1 MSLSETFNHL
11 VEKTLKEDTLTMQE
25 DPRLQALYQNGIY
38 ARSQPMPED
47 DEMTETE
54 TVEQK
59 PIIQE
64 IDQQQLE
71 KNKIHQRMIKLLID
85 IGYDILQQESNILPQ
100 ELNRGIF
107 LSNIS
112 YTGIKDFHNENL
124 ILDIFVLLV
133 KNLNPFSLSRNVLD
147 KTKHEMVY
155 MLWRECI
162 PSEFYRYICQ
172 EKNFLYLNG
181 RDVCQPTV
189 LEIVGGFI
197 DQRKEN
203 LRLLQEYLTKF
214 KDIYQFVY
222 SHVYP
227 EVYCVS
233 EKRGFDLKSNFHI
246 LSKAY

>member
-1 MSLSETFNHL
+1 M
-11 VEKTLKEDTLTMQE
+11 
-25 DPRLQALYQNGIY
+25 
-38 ARSQPMPED
+38 
-47 DEMTETE
+47 
-54 TVEQK
+54 
-59 PIIQE
+59 
-64 IDQQQLE
+64 
-71 KNKIHQRMIKLLID
+71 
-85 IGYDILQQESNILPQ
+85 
-100 ELNRGIF
+100 
-107 LSNIS
+107 
-112 YTGIKDFHNENL
+112 
-124 ILDIFVLLV
+124 LLV

-181 RDVCQPTV
+181 RDVCQQTV

-233 EKRGFDLKSNFHI
+233 EQFSHTFQSI
-246 LSKAY
+246 LR

>member
-100 ELNRGIF
+100 ELNRGFF

-112 YTGIKDFHNENL
+112 YTGINK
-124 ILDIFVLLV
+124 
-133 KNLNPFSLSRNVLD
+133 KR
-147 KTKHEMVY
+147 
-155 MLWRECI
+155 
-162 PSEFYRYICQ
+162 
-172 EKNFLYLNG
+172 FL
-181 RDVCQPTV
+181 
-189 LEIVGGFI
+189 
-197 DQRKEN
+197 QRKLN
-203 LRLLQEYLTKF
+203 LRHLCA
-214 KDIYQFVY
+214 
-222 SHVYP
+222 S
-227 EVYCVS
+227 C
-233 EKRGFDLKSNFHI
+233 
-246 LSKAY
+246 

>member
-11 VEKTLKEDTLTMQE
+11 VEKTLKEDTLTIQE

-100 ELNRGIF
+100 ELNRGFF

-112 YTGIKDFHNENL
+112 YTGINK
-124 ILDIFVLLV
+124 
-133 KNLNPFSLSRNVLD
+133 KR
-147 KTKHEMVY
+147 
-155 MLWRECI
+155 
-162 PSEFYRYICQ
+162 
-172 EKNFLYLNG
+172 FL
-181 RDVCQPTV
+181 
-189 LEIVGGFI
+189 
-197 DQRKEN
+197 
-203 LRLLQEYLTKF
+203 
-214 KDIYQFVY
+214 
-222 SHVYP
+222 
-227 EVYCVS
+227 
-233 EKRGFDLKSNFHI
+233 
-246 LSKAY
+246 